1 MPGNAASLELQRE
14 IEQFLY
20 YEARL
25 LDEWKFDEWL
35 ELFTDDL
42 VYFMPTRELIADRT
56 QTAREE
62 EPALTLFRDKKDFL
76 VKRVRRLQTELAH
89 SETPPSRTRRLVT
102 NVMLNED
109 ADGVTAQCNFVVF
122 QSRTDSLQH
131 SGNTFFG
138 KRVDRLKKI
147 DGQWKFTNRKIEL
160 DHVLLPQTL
169 SIFF

>member
-1 MPGNAASLELQRE
+1 MENPVALRELQHE

-20 YEARL
+20 HEAWL
-25 LDEWKFDEWL
+25 LDEWRFDEWL

-42 VYFMPTRELIADRT
+42 VYFMPSRELIANRA
-56 QTAREE
+56 QTAKEE
-62 EPALTLFRDKKDFL
+62 EPALTLFRDRKDFL

-89 SETPPSRTRRLVT
+89 SEMPSSRTRRLIT

-109 ADGVTAQCNFVVF
+109 EDGVRVHCNFVIF

-138 KRVDRLKKI
+138 KRVDRLRKVN
-147 DGQWKFTNRKIEL
+147 GQWKFTRRKIEL